1 MRRGAPRVGV
11 CWGMRTLCIGIA
23 VSGWCLACSD
33 ASAALAL
40 RAAIDV
46 GRCGARLLPHR
57 VNLLH
62 AIASDPRLPLRPP
75 SFFSSN
81 APPRVV
87 HNVSCPRLASPLY
100 AGMDPWIARG
110 GLDPIGALVDAMT
123 RAKPFESAAMTM
135 ARLFLR
141 DKASARRTFVCAIV
155 RANSPSVRGN
165 DGFARYPSASI
176 DGDLTRFLHTFAPS
190 LDAVDAEVR
199 AICPRLP
206 RLADAALAAAR
217 RCDGAAEALARLL
230 VDHWMALEATE
241 LYNPASANPMGFL
254 NLAGVSPSTLLY
266 ATPYPQVRPPPSV
279 AFAASQANIITNTKQ
294 RRRRSTAASW
304 PSSRRASAAWTSVI
318 FTAKADSVRISPAPA
333 TPVRDSSSPCPL
345 QAKSSCRATWTK
357 CWALSCE
364 GP

>member
-40 RAAIDV
+40 RAAIDA

-266 ATPYPQVRPPPSV
+266 ATPYPQVRPPPQSRSPPRRLTLLRTRNKDGGAV
-279 AFAASQANIITNTKQ
+279 RQ
-294 RRRRSTAASW
+294 RRGRLLAEPARLGPPSFLPRRPIPCAFHPHRPHQYAI
-304 PSSRRASAAWTSVI
+304 PRALARCRRNHRAGLLGRSAG
-318 FTAKADSVRISPAPA
+318 
-333 TPVRDSSSPCPL
+333 L
-345 QAKSSCRATWTK
+345 
-357 CWALSCE
+357 
-364 GP
+364 